1 MDLTGF
7 LEILEHY
14 LGSGNALSA
23 QLDLETKLNNQS
35 LKHMLHTFIN
45 HMRYVIVRM
54 CIIKFVTSSNL
65 DTTT

>member
-35 LKHMLHTFIN
+35 LKHMLHSAQLERL
-45 HMRYVIVRM
+45 HGPVMWYM
-54 CIIKFVTSSNL
+54 E
-65 DTTT
+65 